1 MPPKPNTA
9 YTRLSKATEQ
19 TLMVALNNDIEDV
32 AEALARSVMDGSVA
46 RQMLYPPNNG
56 FTSEEQQALEALKA
70 IPNIESALRKVLA
83 DAAAYPICKFFGY
96 ADGITDPTDD
106 EWSGIYL
113 TERPDDEDIEV
124 QDTSY
129 DAEIYHRY
137 WNWLRVRPDKGW
149 RLDMAGDVHP

>member
-1 MPPKPNTA
+1 MSRNPKSA

-19 TLMVALNNDIEDV
+19 TLMVALNSNIEDV
-32 AEALARSVMDGSVA
+32 AETLARSLVDGSVA

-56 FTSEEQQALEALKA
+56 FTSDEKQALEALKA
-70 IPNIESALRKVLA
+70 IPNTESALRKVLA

-124 QDTSY
+124 QGTSY
-129 DAEIYHRY
+129 DAEIYHHY
-137 WNWLRVRPDKGW
+137 WDWLRVRPDKGW
-149 RLDMAGDVHP
+149 RLDTLGDVHP